1 MRILK
6 EEKGFITVALL
17 AMIFIIVTVMGA
29 GIVFI
34 NSGNKRAWLT
44 ARSNQ
49 ALYLAEAGIEK
60 AIQDLKNNPEQW
72 DSPPNPT
79 SLNFPPT
86 NPIGTYEVKF
96 ESQSSPNKWII
107 KSTGAT
113 LNGNTEKIYITLN
126 KEKAGEKNL
135 TLELAL
141 FTYNTI
147 NMGSSGSSQIFGN
160 VGTYSNAENTVHFPR
175 NDSAKIE
182 GILYIGSEGIPEE
195 VVYGGSWSYE
205 PWRTNVTGGTIVSEK
220 TYDYSDPAFPDYPAD
235 LPTRSS
241 ITLQGITNGRI
252 SEDGYYPSIKIDNNT
267 TLTIDIPEGTERK
280 IMVDTLDMPVGN
292 IIINGSGKLILY
304 IKNTFNFK
312 SSSKINYGTNGEG
325 DPNNLM
331 LYYNGGNTFST
342 GGDTKINGTLF
353 VNSANINITNSGA
366 IKGNIITKGPNVSI
380 SGAGQAMVGTLY
392 APNANVSLTN
402 SGTVNG
408 AVVAKSFNA
417 SGNSRIHY
425 TSENSTITIPVGEGT
440 SNSIKIIDWKSSGF
454 ESAE

>member
-1 MRILK
+1 
-6 EEKGFITVALL
+6 
-17 AMIFIIVTVMGA
+17 
-29 GIVFI
+29 
-34 NSGNKRAWLT
+34 
-44 ARSNQ
+44 
-49 ALYLAEAGIEK
+49 
-60 AIQDLKNNPEQW
+60 
-72 DSPPNPT
+72 
-79 SLNFPPT
+79 
-86 NPIGTYEVKF
+86 
-96 ESQSSPNKWII
+96 
-107 KSTGAT
+107 
-113 LNGNTEKIYITLN
+113 
-126 KEKAGEKNL
+126 
-135 TLELAL
+135 
-141 FTYNTI
+141 
-147 NMGSSGSSQIFGN
+147 
-160 VGTYSNAENTVHFPR
+160 
-175 NDSAKIE
+175 
-182 GILYIGSEGIPEE
+182 
-195 VVYGGSWSYE
+195 
-205 PWRTNVTGGTIVSEK
+205 
-220 TYDYSDPAFPDYPAD
+220 
-235 LPTRSS
+235 
-241 ITLQGITNGRI
+241 
-252 SEDGYYPSIKIDNNT
+252 
-267 TLTIDIPEGTERK
+267 
-280 IMVDTLDMPVGN
+280 MVDTLDMPVGN

-304 IKNTFNFK
+304 IINTFNFK

-392 APNANVSLTN
+392 APNANVSITN